1 MDQSVTERRS
11 AAICINVLRNC
22 RHRPLKYDLNCIEF
36 WKIRRNWM
44 VVDDAS
50 KPALPWSNTST
61 QRHYYCLLKHETN
74 CYGTSEYASA
84 LLTNL
89 WKGGASTKYFVT
101 QTKFELLLFKNFQL
115 LFRTS
120 VLIQTVENS
129 KPRIWQIISGMKN
142 LA

>member
-1 MDQSVTERRS
+1 MDQSVTKRRS
-11 AAICINVLRNC
+11 AAVCINVLRNC

-84 LLTNL
+84 SLTNL
-89 WKGGASTKYFVT
+89 LKGGASTKYFVT
-101 QTKFELLLFKNFQL
+101 QTKFELLLSKIFSFYSGPL
-115 LFRTS
+115 
-120 VLIQTVENS
+120 VLIIQL
-129 KPRIWQIISGMKN
+129 KISFFFLKSTD
-142 LA
+142 